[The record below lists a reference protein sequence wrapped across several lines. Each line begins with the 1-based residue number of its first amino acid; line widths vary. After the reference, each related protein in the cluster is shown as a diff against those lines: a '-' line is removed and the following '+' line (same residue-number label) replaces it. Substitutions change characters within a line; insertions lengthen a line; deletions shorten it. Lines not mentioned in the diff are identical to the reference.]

1 MKIASDNSI
10 NKINKRI
17 TTIANKLGTE
27 SELYKAFTDY
37 FTVHGINTRMKN
49 GVIQLVRGKKSN
61 VTTVHMTN
69 IENMDYYGKIKREV
83 SKRGENATISNIEKA
98 AWVKTKI
105 RDIKEYVYLST
116 GQYRIEG
123 LTGTKGKKTYSEM
136 YDILKK
142 YEKDY
147 EKYKKSMY
155 EELEE
160 F

>member
-17 TTIANKLGTE
+17 TTIVNKLGTE

-61 VTTVHMTN
+61 VTTIHMLN
-69 IENMDYYGKIKREV
+69 LENMDFYGKIKREI
-83 SKRGENATISNIEKA
+83 SKRGEKATISTIEKA
-98 AWVKTKI
+98 AWVQSNIKH
-105 RDIKEYVYLST
+105 IKEFVYLNT

-136 YDILKK
+136 YTILKK
-142 YEKDY
+142 YEKEY
-147 EKYKKSMY
+147 EIYKKTMY
-155 EELEE
+155 EELED

>member
-17 TTIANKLGTE
+17 TTIVNKLGTE

-37 FTVHGINTRMKN
+37 FTVHCINTRMKN
-49 GVIQLVRGKKSN
+49 GIIQLVRGKKAN
-61 VTTVHMTN
+61 VTLAQMTN
-69 IENMDYYGKIKREV
+69 IENMDYYGGIKRDV
-83 SKRGENATISNIEKA
+83 SKRGEKATISNIEKA
-98 AWVKTKI
+98 AWVKTNI
-105 RDIKEYVYLST
+105 NDIKEFVYLST
-116 GQYRIEG
+116 GHRNIEG
-123 LTGTKGKKTYSEM
+123 LTGTKGKKTYSQM
-136 YDILKK
+136 YEILKK

-155 EELEE
+155 EELED